1 MHSSSK
7 PVLAAVLLL
16 SAISAVAGS
25 AEAEIA
31 SEWVTV
37 QASKVRLV
45 AGWRGTEV
53 IAGVELQLGDGWKT
67 YWRSPG
73 DAGGVPP
80 FFDWS
85 GS

>member
-1 MHSSSK
+1 MATRGSSK

-16 SAISAVAGS
+16 SWVSAVAGL

-31 SEWVTV
+31 SDWVTV

-53 IAGVELQLGDGWKT
+53 IAGVELQLGDGLKT
-67 YWRSPG
+67 
-73 DAGGVPP
+73 
-80 FFDWS
+80 
-85 GS
+85 